1 MYKHITATQENASEA
16 TAPLPPPT
24 PGIPVER
31 HPSNDDWGTTFVA
44 ILLMSLIIFVVLGI
58 LVQRSFRLVPTGVM
72 ALRTLVGN
80 RIDNNQ
86 YHRLEN
92 EDDEDV
98 ESGVG
103 STEEHTRRGT
113 GGEGLVN
120 DMRSSDEH
128 DQQSRLELLSDSD
141 MDDYLGDFPT
151 EGNETRAS
159 NSDARVINIRTLGNG
174 QE

>member
-1 MYKHITATQENASEA
+1 
-16 TAPLPPPT
+16 
-24 PGIPVER
+24 
-31 HPSNDDWGTTFVA
+31 
-44 ILLMSLIIFVVLGI
+44 
-58 LVQRSFRLVPTGVM
+58 
-72 ALRTLVGN
+72 
-80 RIDNNQ
+80 

-103 STEEHTRRGT
+103 STEEHMPRGT
-113 GGEGLVN
+113 SGEGLV
-120 DMRSSDEH
+120 DDIRASDER
-128 DQQSRLELLSDSD
+128 DQSRLELLSDSD